1 MTLCLQYSLFTYNT
15 TILLGD
21 FFIDD
26 LHNRTCTSI
35 HSTYTHTRANRRSY
49 FTSVE
54 VRRLVNQQ
62 TIERKI
68 RPDLPRSGRS
78 GRKGMAKR
86 RQKRSVNNEEERN
99 DPLFFRTSIHFLPI
113 PFLPSSLFPSLYL
126 PPLQRPQLGVNY
138 VSATYWCFR
147 REWKLRPRVSKRRRA
162 EGNKINCST

>member
-35 HSTYTHTRANRRSY
+35 RSTYTHTRANRRSY

-86 RQKRSVNNEEERN
+86 RQKRSVNNKEERN

-113 PFLPSSLFPSLYL
+113 PFLPSSPSLSL
-126 PPLQRPQLGVNY
+126 SPSTAT
-138 VSATYWCFR
+138 SATRC
-147 REWKLRPRVSKRRRA
+147 KLRFRDLLVFSPRMEAPTK
-162 EGNKINCST
+162 GFQT